1 MSISNAIAIAEEVLS
16 SLDHLNTEHSRY
28 PMHDLIERH
37 SPEFDYVVRAM
48 DVLIIFSSGTLAAM
62 LRFSMGPDQ
71 LAPVHQVMLYACS
84 TLAFVVLP
92 QFDLYSSWRG
102 RSLRLMISNAC
113 FAMLIIIGTGIML
126 SFLLR
131 QIDDLSRLWVVIW
144 YLLSVCGLLGSRML
158 LFAGLSGLRELGFNH
173 KRVIII
179 GYGATGREMHRRAR
193 QQHWAGYSIRAVHDT
208 GQSDPPEPGIELLHD
223 LQQLPQAILKHHA
236 HEVWIT
242 LPLSESARLQQ
253 LQYLLRNSLVDI
265 RWVPDTAA
273 MSILSQRTMEFLGLP
288 VVELNRPASAGL
300 RGLAKEVFDRLF
312 ALCALVA
319 LSPLLLTLATLI
331 KASSPGPVLFRQ
343 PRLGLNGRIFHVYKF
358 RSMKL
363 HHEHGDRVTQATRD
377 DPRIT
382 SIGRLMRRTSL
393 DELPQFFNVLL
404 GDMSVVGPR
413 PHALSH
419 NDLYKDKLVMYMQR
433 HRVKPGITGWAQ
445 IHGFRGETDTE
456 EKMAR
461 RVACDLHYI
470 QHWSFWMDLKI
481 ILWTSFKGWIH
492 TNAY

>member
-1 MSISNAIAIAEEVLS
+1 
-16 SLDHLNTEHSRY
+16 
-28 PMHDLIERH
+28 
-37 SPEFDYVVRAM
+37 
-48 DVLIIFSSGTLAAM
+48 
-62 LRFSMGPDQ
+62 
-71 LAPVHQVMLYACS
+71 VHQVVLYACS
-84 TLAFVVLP
+84 AMAFVVLP

-102 RSLRLMISNAC
+102 RSLRLMASNAGL
-113 FAMLIIIGTGIML
+113 AMLFIIGTGIML

-131 QIDDLSRLWVVIW
+131 QIDDLSRLWIMIW
-144 YLLSVCGLLGSRML
+144 YLLSVGGLWASRL
-158 LFAGLSGLRELGFNH
+158 LLYASLSGLRELGFNH

-193 QQHWAGYSIRAVHDT
+193 QQYWTGYSIRAVHDT
-208 GQSDPPEPGIELLHD
+208 TQTDTPDPGIELLRD
-223 LQQLPQAILKHHA
+223 LQQLPQAILKHQA

-242 LPLSESARLQQ
+242 LPLSESSQLQQ

-265 RWVPDTAA
+265 RWVPDTVA
-273 MSILSQRTMEFLGLP
+273 MSILSQRTVEFLGLP
-288 VVELNRPASAGL
+288 VVELNRPASVGL
-300 RGLAKEVFDRLF
+300 SGFAKEVFDRLF
-312 ALCALVA
+312 ALCVLIALA
-319 LSPLLLTLATLI
+319 PLLLTLAALI
-331 KASSPGPVLFRQ
+331 KWSSPGPVLFRQ
-343 PRLGLNGRIFHVYKF
+343 PRLGLNGRVFHVYKF
-358 RSMKL
+358 RSMKI
-363 HHEHGDRVTQATRD
+363 HDEQDNQVTQATRD

-382 SIGRLMRRTSL
+382 TIGRVMRRTSL

-461 RVACDLHYI
+461 RVAHDLHYI

-481 ILWTSFKGWIH
+481 ILWTAFKGWTH
-492 TNAY
+492 KNAY